1 MPATQSPTWVGAY
14 IAPYYIRL
22 SCESYLSNL
31 PLTRPL
37 SALQLRRPNSFRKEG
52 LTMGFKPPNIPCL
65 LLRLPLLLLLLAPLQ
80 LLPECRT
87 LPPQHRVE
95 VAPGGRTWSC

>member
-1 MPATQSPTWVGAY
+1 
-14 IAPYYIRL
+14 
-22 SCESYLSNL
+22 
-31 PLTRPL
+31 
-37 SALQLRRPNSFRKEG
+37 
-52 LTMGFKPPNIPCL
+52 MGFKPPNIPCL